1 MSVKCVENFG
11 QEAIDKATK
20 LLAGIDG
27 GVEKAVKNAMP
38 RAVSHLRANTVK
50 AIQERYA
57 ISATNIRTNENVTV
71 RYTYQDGVQA
81 FINFAGQKIPL
92 YRYDGAAPKTPSAD
106 TSKWVH
112 AMISGKMRTV
122 HPGLAASG
130 HQFKSTSPTQYRNAF
145 VAEMQSGHVGIFER
159 TGGVTASGGD
169 EIKELMGSSVSQMI
183 GNEEIADALVDDAEK
198 KFEERIDHEIL
209 QVLNGWGG

>member
-1 MSVKCVENFG
+1 MSVVRVESFG
-11 QEAIDKATK
+11 QDAIDRATK

-27 GVEKAVKNAMP
+27 GIEKAVKNAMP
-38 RAVSHLRANTVK
+38 RAVSHLRTSSVK

-112 AMISGKMRTV
+112 AMISGKMQTV
-122 HPGLAASG
+122 HPSLAASG
-130 HQFKSTSPTQYRNAF
+130 HQLKSTSPTRFQNAF

-169 EIKELMGSSVSQMI
+169 AIKELMGSSVSQMI
-183 GNEEIADALVDDAEK
+183 GNEQIASALVDDAEK

-209 QVLNGWGG
+209 RVLNGWGG